1 MEPRIGVISS
11 SMKLCEMAREV
22 GKKLAVHL
30 EIQFSTLEGAISS
43 GKELEGRGIEVI
55 ISRGGTAAILRN
67 HLSIP
72 VLSIP
77 LSAFDLLENIREATK
92 YGRKI
97 GFSAYGAPISNLKIF
112 ERLFDAEIKQI
123 IYNSSES
130 LRVGILQAR
139 NEGIEVMVGGGYTSE
154 ISQQIGLPCIF
165 IGSNEESIANV
176 IEEAKIVARIR
187 REEKEK
193 TKRIEAIINSVSEGM
208 VAIDRNKRI
217 TVFNKMAEDLL
228 GVRDAIGMSV
238 EEVAPML
245 GLCEVLK
252 TGMPKYQNIQKLGEN
267 QVIANLIPLFL
278 GGEIIG
284 AIASFSNVSEVVGIE
299 HKVRRSHAKGF
310 VANYTLDNMVWES
323 PVMKG
328 VVEQVR
334 QFAQSD
340 STVLI
345 TGETGTGKELMAHC
359 IHNLSH
365 RKKEP
370 FVTINCSA
378 LPENLLESEIFGH
391 EEGAFTGAKRGG
403 KIGLFEMADRG
414 SIFLDEIGSISK
426 GFQARLLRVLQNKD
440 VMRVGG
446 DRVISVNV
454 RVIAA
459 TNKNLIEEV
468 GRQRMRMDLYY
479 RLNILR
485 IHVPPLRER
494 KEDIPYLVRGFF
506 DFFVQ
511 KYDKELEGLPE
522 TLVKR
527 FFDYSWPGNVRELQN
542 LMERFV
548 LMVERPKDYEKVLNK
563 LFEECV
569 NVEKVLSRHGGNDS
583 MDTDSAE
590 NAFKGVLKGH
600 AYNREDIARLLG
612 ISRTTLWRKSKK
624 ENPA

>member
-1 MEPRIGVISS
+1 MEPRIGLISS
-11 SMKLCEMAREV
+11 SAKLCELAREV
-22 GKKLAVHL
+22 SRKLEVHL

-43 GKELEGRGIEVI
+43 GKELEARGIEVI

-67 HLSIP
+67 NLSIP
-72 VLSIP
+72 VLAIP

-97 GFSAYGAPISNLKIF
+97 GVSAYGTPISNLNIF
-112 ERLFDAEIKQI
+112 ERLFEAEIRQV
-123 IYNSSES
+123 IYNNSDS
-130 LRVGILQAR
+130 LRAGILQAR

-165 IGSNEESIANV
+165 IGSNEETIANV

-208 VAIDRNKRI
+208 VAIDKNKKI
-217 TVFNKMAEDLL
+217 TVFNKVAEDLL
-228 GVRDAIGMSV
+228 GVRDVIGMSV
-238 EEVAPML
+238 DEVAPKL

-252 TGMPKYQNIQKLGEN
+252 TGVPKYQSIQKLGGN
-267 QVIANLIPLFL
+267 QIIANLIPLYL

-299 HKVRRSHAKGF
+299 HKVRRSYAKGF
-310 VANYTLDNMVWES
+310 VAKYTLDNMVWES
-323 PVMKG
+323 PVMRG

-345 TGETGTGKELMAHC
+345 TGETGTGKELIAHC
-359 IHNLSH
+359 IHNLSP

-378 LPENLLESEIFGH
+378 LPESLLESEIFGH
-391 EEGAFTGAKRGG
+391 EEGAFTGAKKGG

-446 DRVISVNV
+446 DRVISVDV

-468 GRQRMRMDLYY
+468 GKQLMRMDLYY

-494 KEDIPYLVRGFF
+494 KEDIPYLVKRLF

-511 KYDKELEGLPE
+511 KYDKELEPLPE
-522 TLVKR
+522 VLVKR

-548 LMVERPKDYEKVLNK
+548 LMVEKPKDYEKVLNK

-569 NVEKVLSRHGGNDS
+569 NVEKVLSGHGGNYYI
-583 MDTDSAE
+583 DTDSAE
-590 NAFKGVLKGH
+590 DAFQRVLKGH
-600 AYNREDIARLLG
+600 AYNREDIAKLLG
-612 ISRTTLWRKSKK
+612 ISRTTLWRKLKNR
-624 ENPA
+624 EE

>member
-1 MEPRIGVISS
+1 VEPRIGVISS
-11 SMKLCEMAREV
+11 SVKLCELAREV
-22 GKKLAVHL
+22 SRKLEVHL

-43 GKELEGRGIEVI
+43 GKELEARGIEVI

-67 HLSIP
+67 NLSIP
-72 VLSIP
+72 VLAIP
-77 LSAFDLLENIREATK
+77 LSAFDLLENIREARK

-97 GFSAYGAPISNLKIF
+97 GISAYGTPISNLKIF
-112 ERLFDAEIKQI
+112 EQLFEAEIRQV
-123 IYNSSES
+123 IYNNSES

-165 IGSNEESIANV
+165 IGSNAETIRSAV
-176 IEEAKIVARIR
+176 EEAKIVARIR

-193 TKRIEAIINSVSEGM
+193 TKRIEAIIDSVSEGM
-208 VAIDRNKRI
+208 VAIDRNKKI
-217 TVFNKMAEDLL
+217 TVFNKVAEDLL

-238 EEVAPML
+238 EAVAPKL

-252 TGMPKYQNIQKLGEN
+252 TGKPKYQSIQKLGGN
-267 QVIANLIPLFL
+267 QIIVNLMPLYL

-299 HKVRRSHAKGF
+299 HKVRRSYAKGF
-310 VANYTLDNMVWES
+310 VANYTLDNMVRES
-323 PVMKG
+323 PVMRG

-345 TGETGTGKELMAHC
+345 TGETGTGKELIAHC
-359 IHNLSH
+359 IHNLSP

-378 LPENLLESEIFGH
+378 LPESLLESEIFGH
-391 EEGAFTGAKRGG
+391 EEGAFTGAKKGG

-446 DRVISVNV
+446 DRVIPVDV

-468 GRQRMRMDLYY
+468 GRQQMRMDLYY

-494 KEDIPYLVRGFF
+494 REDIPYLVRRFF

-511 KYDKELEGLPE
+511 KYEKVLESLPE
-522 TLVKR
+522 ILMER
-527 FFDYSWPGNVRELQN
+527 FLDYTWPGNVRELQN

-548 LMVERPKDYEKVLNK
+548 LMVGKPKDYEKVLNK
-563 LFEECV
+563 LFEECL
-569 NVEKVLSRHGGNDS
+569 NVERILVGKINGDVHL
-583 MDTDSAE
+583 AE
-590 NAFKGVLKGH
+590 NGPSATLNGYV
-600 AYNREDIARLLG
+600 YNREDISKLLG
-612 ISRTTLWRKSKK
+612 ISRTTLWRKLKNREK
-624 ENPA
+624 